1 MDANLLRPLVYTP
14 FAELDLLFAELD
26 GDTDVRPQHTDAD
39 ERDPDTVDAFNAQ
52 ILAGLVSP

>member
-1 MDANLLRPLVYTP
+1 MNANLLRPLVHTP

-26 GDTDVRPQHTDAD
+26 GDTGVRPQHTAAD
-39 ERDPDTVDAFNAQ
+39 EREPDTVDAFNAQ

>member
-1 MDANLLRPLVYTP
+1 MNANLLGPLVHTP

-26 GDTDVRPQHTDAD
+26 GDADVRPQHTDAD

>member
-1 MDANLLRPLVYTP
+1 MNVDLLRPMVHTP
-14 FAELDLLFAELD
+14 FAELDLLFAELGHD
-26 GDTDVRPQHTDAD
+26 ADERPPRPAAD